1 MTFDYR
7 PVDKPKHRRLKPTTK
22 QRGRIS
28 PEVYQAAYERS
39 GGRCE
44 RCHKAGSQEYG
55 TLQCAHL
62 VRRWKLDETTENDVA
77 MLCGPSVNSGTCH
90 HWVDYTREG
99 REWAEQL
106 RKKFYD
112 GT

>member
-1 MTFDYR
+1 MALPFN
-7 PVDKPKHRRLKPTTK
+7 PVQKPKRRRHKPTAK

-28 PEVYQAAYERS
+28 PEVYRAAYERA
-39 GGRCE
+39 GGCCE
-44 RCHKAGSQEYG
+44 RCKKPGSPEYG

-62 VRRWKLDETTENDVA
+62 VRRWKLSETTVNDVA

-90 HWVDYTREG
+90 NWVDYTREG
-99 REWAEQL
+99 RQWAAQL
-106 RKKFYD
+106 RQKFYD